1 MDRIVHA
8 TAVDIGG
15 GRRGF
20 RSKDTVAGVPGTVVT
35 ATHLN
40 ATQEEIVRTIEKA
53 GMVPSGADLEMLLKA
68 VRSHAMNYR
77 AASGTVNALTVT
89 LDPVPATHDVRF
101 LIVTPATT
109 NTGAATLNDG
119 AGALPIKNPL
129 GADVAAGD
137 IVAGIPFAALC
148 TGTIWVH
155 LGAGFVPKS
164 RLLSAGWGVQSL
176 GDLSANRTVALDQA
190 ALDARYAVLG
200 ILIARAQ
207 FDPSISTF
215 GGDQK
220 VFPASQV
227 GGTWNFSTR
236 TFTFTTPL
244 NNANYFVEMMI
255 AGRRLLYNVSPSG
268 GMNPYV
274 DMHEPIIGSDI
285 TAQTNAAFTVAGT
298 TNVEPNGIYPRTLT
312 AYDYIRVYKG
322 S

>member
-1 MDRIVHA
+1 MLYNAPFGSADPNAPYVNGNPA
-8 TAVDIGG
+8 TGQMGSIPPALAFEHPQ
-15 GRRGF
+15 R
-20 RSKDTVAGVPGTVVT
+20 
-35 ATHLN
+35 
-40 ATQEEIVRTIEKA
+40 EIISTITKA
-53 GMVPSGADLEMLLKA
+53 GLTPSGSDVEQLAKA
-68 VRSHAMNYR
+68 IRSHGMNYR
-77 AASGTVNALTVT
+77 AAGGSANALTVT
-89 LDPVPATHDVRF
+89 LDPAPTTHDIRF
-101 LIVTPATT
+101 LIVVPATT

-137 IVAGIPFAALC
+137 IVAGVPFAAFC

-164 RLLSAGWGVQSL
+164 RLLTAGWGVQTI
-176 GDLSANRTVALDQA
+176 GDLSANRTIALDQA
-190 ALDARYAVLG
+190 ALDARFAVLG

-236 TFTFTTPL
+236 TFTFTAPL

-255 AGRRLLYNVSPSG
+255 AGRRLLYNASPSG

-285 TAQTNAAFTVAGT
+285 TAQTNAAFTVAAT
-298 TNVEPNGIYPRTLT
+298 TTAEPNGVFPRTLT
-312 AYDYIRVYKG
+312 AYDYIRVYK
-322 S
+322 